1 MRTKFWLFSLI
12 ALMSL
17 SLGFAVACGDD
28 DDDDDDDTADDDAD
42 DDVDDDTADDDA
54 DDDVDDDADDDDDF
68 TPIGECA
75 TEDVYNAIEFLAE
88 CYDLVND
95 NEEVLSADQICEGS
109 EAADIAC
116 FVDCYDS
123 FDECGGD
130 PDPMFDCVA
139 ACLA

>member
-54 DDDVDDDADDDDDF
+54 DDDDADDDDDF
-68 TPIGECA
+68 TPVGECA
-75 TEDVYNAIEFLAE
+75 TEEVYDAISWLFAGE
-88 CYDLVND
+88 CYVLEDND
-95 NEEVLSADQICEGS
+95 GNELNADQICEAS

-116 FVDCYDS
+116 FIDCFDQ

-130 PDPMFDCVA
+130 PDPLYECIG